1 MSKNLESLNYS
12 TQAIE
17 DLLTAKE
24 RLNGNPYTQRSI
36 QHIIDLLTSSVKFIL
51 PNKGALL
58 DDKLSVN
65 TIRQE
70 WLNLTRLPYPVS
82 TFEIPFYVEDG
93 ELETGEIKSS
103 KRIAL
108 CWNTNTNDET
118 IKAVNTELFSLSK
131 ETHKNLSEYPD
142 LEGFM
147 FLILSYIDQIKQWTF
162 TPVAFFFPYE
172 SQIIKDDKR
181 KVLKTLPINI
191 FPEYA
196 WAAAQNTTNGSL
208 HALAQMATKDSQAE
222 VISIIQACCTL
233 NCQNIK
239 TRDLAPPEK
248 LNKKRVAK
256 GKPALFTYKILEVS
270 GSTKYEG
277 PTSNNSNG
285 HKSPAMHLRRG
296 HLRHLS
302 EDRVIWV
309 RDTMVNATG
318 DSKEAIIKEYAITP
332 QKLLK

>member
-17 DLLTAKE
+17 DLLTAKDL
-24 RLNGNPYTQRSI
+24 LNGSLYTQRSI
-36 QHIIDLLTSSVKFIL
+36 QHVIDLLTSSVKFIL

-82 TFEIPFYVEDG
+82 AFEIPFYVEDN
-93 ELETGEIKSS
+93 ELDVEEVKSS

-118 IKAVNTELFSLSK
+118 VKSINTEFLALSK
-131 ETHKNLSEYPD
+131 ETHRSLSEYPD
-142 LEGFM
+142 LDGFM

-172 SQIIKDDKR
+172 SKIINDDKR
-181 KVLKTLPINI
+181 KALKTLPINI

-208 HALAQMATKDSQAE
+208 RELAQIATKDSQAE

-248 LNKKRVAK
+248 LNKKRAAK

-277 PTSNNSNG
+277 STSHNSNG

-318 DSKEAIIKEYAITP
+318 DTKEAIIKEYAITP
-332 QKLLK
+332 QKALK